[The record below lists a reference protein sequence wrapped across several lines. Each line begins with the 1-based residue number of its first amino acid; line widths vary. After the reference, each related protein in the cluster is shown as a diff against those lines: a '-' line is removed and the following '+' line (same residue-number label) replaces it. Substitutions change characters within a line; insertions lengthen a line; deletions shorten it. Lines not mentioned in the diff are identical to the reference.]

1 MTATVVGGGIG
12 GLAAALA
19 LRRAGL
25 TVTVLEAKQEL
36 VEAGAGLSLW
46 PNAVHALGALG
57 VADEVVARG
66 AVMDSNLIQRWDGKI
81 LGRTNLDLERRYGAP
96 GICVRRADLLA
107 ALHAALGSEGVHT
120 GARVVKLQHTRR
132 GAAAVMAGG
141 GRVDADFLVGADG
154 LHSVVR
160 NALLGDEPRSL
171 GSIAW
176 RGLAKMRTNGGG
188 LALGRGAHAGWL
200 PVDGD
205 YTYWFCCRDG
215 DTGRRI
221 GDLRTELLEL
231 FGRWW
236 DPIPT
241 LIQSTPS
248 REILRHHVYDRPPAW
263 SWGTERLTLLGDAA
277 HPMSP
282 AAGQGACLAL
292 EDAVVLASCI
302 TRRPDPA
309 AALRLYEAERMPRAA
324 RMQRASLRALRAL
337 QPQSPAAQLARD
349 LIMRLP
355 AGLLSAGQSWMFEF
369 PSRRRVRSRK
379 TVLGS

>member
-25 TVTVLEAKQEL
+25 TVTVLEAKPKL

-46 PNAVHALGALG
+46 PNAVRALEALG
-57 VADEVVARG
+57 VAEEVLARG
-66 AVMDSNLIQRWDGKI
+66 AVMDTNLIQRWDGKV
-81 LGRTNLDLERRYGAP
+81 LGGGRLNLERRYGAP
-96 GICVRRADLLA
+96 GVCVRRADLLA

-120 GARVVKLQHTRR
+120 GARVVTLQHTRR
-132 GAAAVMAGG
+132 GAAAVMADG

-176 RGLAKMRTNGGG
+176 RGLAKLRTKGGG
-188 LALGRGAHAGWL
+188 LALGHRSHAGWL
-200 PVDGD
+200 PVDSD
-205 YTYWFCCRDG
+205 YSYWFCCRDG
-215 DTGRRI
+215 DAGRRI

-236 DPIPT
+236 DPIPA

-248 REILRHHVYDRPPAW
+248 REILRHQIYDRPPAW
-263 SWGTERLTLLGDAA
+263 SWGAERLTLLGDAA

-302 TRRPDPA
+302 SRRPDPA

-337 QPQSPAAQLARD
+337 QPRSQAAHVARD
-349 LIMRLP
+349 LIVRMP
-355 AGLLSAGQSWMFEF
+355 AGLLAAGQAWMFEF
-369 PSRRRVRSRK
+369 PSRRRNSSRK
-379 TVLGS
+379 TVFGS